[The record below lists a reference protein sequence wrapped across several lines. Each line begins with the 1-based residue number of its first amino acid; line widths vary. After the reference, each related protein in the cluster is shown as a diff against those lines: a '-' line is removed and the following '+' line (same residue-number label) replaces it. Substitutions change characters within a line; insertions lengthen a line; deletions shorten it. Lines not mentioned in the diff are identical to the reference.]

1 MGVQEK
7 YNDAFPARLRK
18 LIDDRGTTIT
28 AVSKEL
34 GISRQAVSQYADGS
48 AQPNVDKLVSIARF
62 FNVSTDYLV
71 GLSDYEQRSTGDLT
85 AADMGIADE
94 AAKQLAEDKVVHAGI
109 SGMYLSMLAKS
120 PQFSSFALAVSDYI
134 GAVDRAHKWGN
145 TLSGVVEERR
155 NVRMKQFLLSEAL
168 FDVLNDWIKQ
178 PDFPEKE
185 RIARERERKYH
196 AFNQKKDN

>member
-7 YNDAFPARLRK
+7 YNDAFPTRLRK

-34 GISRQAVSQYADGS
+34 GISRQAVSQYADGT

-71 GLSDYEQRSTGDLT
+71 GLSNYERRSTGELT

-94 AAKQLAEDKVVHAGI
+94 AAQQLAEDKRDHAGV
-109 SGMYLSMLAKS
+109 SGAYLSMLAKS
-120 PQFSSFALAVSDYI
+120 PQFSSFAFAVSDYI
-134 GAVDRAHKWGN
+134 GAVERAHKWGN
-145 TLSGVVEERR
+145 TLSSIYEERK
-155 NVRMKQFLLSEAL
+155 NVRMKRFLLSEAL
-168 FDVLNDWIKQ
+168 FDVLNDWIEP
-178 PDFPEKE
+178 PDFSTKE
-185 RIARERERKYH
+185 IIARAKEGKNH
-196 AFNQKKDN
+196 ALNQKKDD